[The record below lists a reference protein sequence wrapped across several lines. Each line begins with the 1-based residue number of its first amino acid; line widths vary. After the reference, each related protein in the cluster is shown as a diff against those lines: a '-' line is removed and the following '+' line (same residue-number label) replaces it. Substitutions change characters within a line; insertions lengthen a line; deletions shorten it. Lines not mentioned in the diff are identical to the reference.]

1 MAFELTGRVID
12 IFDTVQ
18 VSDSF
23 KKREFVI
30 EKKENSSG
38 TEFTDYVKFQ
48 LTQDRCSLADRIQ
61 VNDEVRISFNIR
73 GNRWEKEGRVSYFTN
88 LDVWKIE
95 KLSDQEMEQ
104 FSPPPSMED
113 IPPPSEEFDDLP
125 F

>member
-1 MAFELTGRVID
+1 MAFEISGRVID
-12 IFDTVQ
+12 IFETVQ

-23 KKREFVI
+23 RKREFVV

-38 TEFTDYVKFQ
+38 TEFVDFVKFQ
-48 LTQDRCSLADRIQ
+48 LTQDRCDLADPIH
-61 VNDEVRISFNIR
+61 VNDEIRVSFNIR

-95 KLSDQEMEQ
+95 KLSGQEELG
-104 FSPPPSMED
+104 SPPPPSDED
-113 IPPPSEEFDDLP
+113 IPPPSEESDDLP

>member
-12 IFDTVQ
+12 VFDAVQ

-23 KKREFVI
+23 RKREFVV

-48 LTQDRCSLADRIQ
+48 LTQDRCNLADQIR

-73 GNRWEKEGRVSYFTN
+73 GNRWEKDGRVSYFTN

-95 KLSDQEMEQ
+95 KLADQEMGT

-113 IPPPSEEFDDLP
+113 IPPPTEEFDDLP

>member
-30 EKKENSSG
+30 EKKGNSSG

>member
-1 MAFELTGRVID
+1 MAFELTGRVVD
-12 IFDTVQ
+12 LFETVQ

-23 KKREFVI
+23 RKREFVI
-30 EKKENSSG
+30 EKKETGSG

-48 LTQDRCSLADRIQ
+48 LTQDRCSMADSIR
-61 VNDEVRISFNIR
+61 VNDEVKVSFNIR

-95 KLSDQEMEQ
+95 KLTDQETDT
-104 FSPPPSMED
+104 FPPPPSMDE

>member
-1 MAFELTGRVID
+1 MAFELTGRVIELSET
-12 IFDTVQ
+12 IQ

-23 KKREFVI
+23 RKREFVI

-38 TEFTDYVKFQ
+38 TEFTDYVKLQ
-48 LTQDRCSLADRIQ
+48 LTQDRCNLADQIK
-61 VNDEVRISFNIR
+61 VDDEVRVSFNIR

-95 KLSDQEMEQ
+95 KLSDREEIP
-104 FSPPPSMED
+104 SP
-113 IPPPSEEFDDLP
+113 PPPSEEDIPAPPDEFGDLP